1 MSPLL
6 LIALAISLAALA
18 IGWAVARSRTRS
30 LRRLAETMSEMARS
44 GRLESGFPSAGGN
57 RDVRRIEATFRTL
70 LATLEESRRAQE
82 RSYVEAVG
90 AVVTAADAR
99 DHETSGHSF
108 RVALYAQALAR
119 ALGMT
124 PAQIKSIEWGA
135 LLHDVGKMAVPDGI
149 LRKPGPLTAREWQ
162 IMRQHPTWG
171 FDMLAEVSFLQSEA
185 LDVVYSHHEHWD
197 GSGYPRGVSGEQIP
211 LAARIFAVVDA
222 YDAITSDRPYRR
234 ARNHAA
240 AIAELEHIAG
250 KQLDPRLVEA
260 FHRIPEIELRKLG
273 ERCRRVHPG
282 LHLPDDLLDALT
294 DPAAEAFS
302 G

>member
-1 MSPLL
+1 
-6 LIALAISLAALA
+6 
-18 IGWAVARSRTRS
+18 
-30 LRRLAETMSEMARS
+30 MSEMART
-44 GRLESGFPSAGGN
+44 GQLESGFPSAGGN
-57 RDVRRIEATFRTL
+57 REVRLIEATFRSL
-70 LATLEESRRAQE
+70 LVTLEESRRAQE

-119 ALGMT
+119 SLGL
-124 PAQIKSIEWGA
+124 PPSKLKAIEWGA

-171 FDMLAEVSFLQSEA
+171 FDMLAEVSFLQSDA
-185 LDVVYSHHEHWD
+185 LDIVYNHHEHWD
-197 GSGYPRGVSGEQIP
+197 GMGYPRGVAGEQIP
-211 LAARIFAVVDA
+211 LAARIFAVVDT

-234 ARNHAA
+234 ARGHAA
-240 AIAELEHIAG
+240 ALVELQRIAG
-250 KQLDPRLVEA
+250 KQLDPHIVEVFRA
-260 FHRIPEIELRKLG
+260 LPEIELRKLS
-273 ERCRRVHPG
+273 ERCRKVHPG
-282 LHLPDDLLDALT
+282 LNLPGDLLDALT
-294 DPAAEAFS
+294 DPGAELSS